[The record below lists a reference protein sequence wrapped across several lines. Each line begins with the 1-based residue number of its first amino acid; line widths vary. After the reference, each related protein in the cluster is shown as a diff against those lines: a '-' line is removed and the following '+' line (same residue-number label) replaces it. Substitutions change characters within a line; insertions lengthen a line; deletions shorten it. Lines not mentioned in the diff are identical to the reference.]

1 MFILRM
7 KAVGDIALFPVH
19 VLHWYADCFGD
30 VDWEPFRDESG
41 ELWWH
46 QELMPRAS
54 IVQSLSDWTVSVSY
68 THLTLPTNREV

>member
-1 MFILRM
+1 M